1 MDLKSLLYSQ
11 VPGAKPGQGSLL
23 IADPMMREEY
33 FFRSVVMILDV
44 PDGGGQLG
52 LVLNKGTRL
61 TLKDLMPDWESG
73 EHVPVFSG
81 GPVDMERLFLL
92 HTLGDVFPDAMEVC
106 PGIFV
111 GGDVDDIISY
121 IDSGGE
127 VEGKMR
133 FFLGYCGWAPSQLR
147 HEIERHSWAVN
158 NNPGGPEL
166 LTGEGMEYWRHE
178 VENLGPD
185 YRSWLMVPPDPSY
198 N

>member
-1 MDLKSLLYSQ
+1 M
-11 VPGAKPGQGSLL
+11 PGGKPGQGSLL
-23 IADPMMREEY
+23 IADPMMREAY
-33 FFRSVVMILDV
+33 FFRAVVMILDV

-52 LVLNKGTRL
+52 LVLNKGTQL

-73 EHVPVFSG
+73 AHVPVFSG

-92 HTLGDVFPDAMEVC
+92 HTLGEVFPDAMEVC

-147 HEIERHSWAVN
+147 HELQRHSWAVN

-166 LTGEGMEYWRHE
+166 LTGEGIEYWRHE
-178 VENLGPD
+178 VERLGPG

>member
-1 MDLKSLLYSQ
+1 MDLKNLLYSQ
-11 VPGAKPGQGSLL
+11 VSGQNPGQGSLL
-23 IADPMMREEY
+23 IADPMMREDY
-33 FFRSVVMILDV
+33 FSRAVVMILDE

-52 LVLNKGTRL
+52 LVLNKTTEL

-73 EHVPVFSG
+73 ARVPVFSG

-121 IDSGGE
+121 IDSGRD
-127 VEGKMR
+127 VAGKMR
-133 FFLGYCGWAPSQLR
+133 FFLGYCGWAPGQLGQ
-147 HEIERHSWAVN
+147 EIARHSWAVN
-158 NNPGGPEL
+158 TSPRGAEL
-166 LTGEGMEYWRHE
+166 LTEDGIDYWRRE
-178 VENLGPD
+178 VENLGCG

>member
-1 MDLKSLLYSQ
+1 MDLKNLLYSH
-11 VPGAKPGQGSLL
+11 VPVSKPGQGSLL

-33 FFRSVVMILDV
+33 FFRAVVMILDV

-52 LVLNKGTRL
+52 LVLNKPTQL

-73 EHVPVFSG
+73 ADVPVFSG

-147 HEIERHSWAVN
+147 HELDRHSWAVN

-166 LTGEGMEYWRHE
+166 LTGEGIGYWRQE